1 MDKLEAME
9 MAAEREMGAL
19 DESHRQQTKILEDKV
34 EEWRNESMNLRQQL
48 AAADNE
54 VEFRVAQVEEKCLTI
69 NALQEQLAA
78 TNEVICG
85 MRSAISYLKARLSAI
100 CYYFASPLPLG
111 QAGFPT
117 GIEIKDAIKRGEK
130 ALSSSPTCPHKEEAE
145 LNKKLYA
152 ETQEVYAFSVKTE
165 NDLREQLAATT
176 EEMERWKAMIGG
188 VAAVCTLDSGCQFKA
203 LQAQLAKA
211 RSEGMKL
218 SQERQNEMYA
228 AIHNSIVDVRIKLE
242 LQPKE
247 DVILAQAIGEIWR
260 LQKRVLGLLK
270 E

>member
-54 VEFRVAQVEEKCLTI
+54 VEARVGEKCLTI

-165 NDLREQLAATT
+165 NELRDQLAVSKD
-176 EEMERWKAMIGG
+176 EVERL
-188 VAAVCTLDSGCQFKA
+188 LDKCASLRLCDDKD
-203 LQAQLAKA
+203 L
-211 RSEGMKL
+211 
-218 SQERQNEMYA
+218 NE
-228 AIHNSIVDVRIKLE
+228 
-242 LQPKE
+242 
-247 DVILAQAIGEIWR
+247 LAQAQEKINM
-260 LQKRVLGLLK
+260 LQEPRDLYFRELAQMREALEKIRKLSSSSNEYCQCPAIYDITTVTKTLTK